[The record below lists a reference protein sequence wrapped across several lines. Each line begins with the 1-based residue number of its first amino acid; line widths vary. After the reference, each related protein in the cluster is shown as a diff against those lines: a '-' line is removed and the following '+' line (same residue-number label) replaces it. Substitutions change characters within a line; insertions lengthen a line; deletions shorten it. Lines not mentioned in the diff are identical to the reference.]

1 MRELSSTE
9 VFEVGGGVLQ
19 FTTPI
24 TMSLLNNVA
33 SATTVGTWLS
43 ASFSAGYF
51 IGTYLNRKYDLST
64 KIVDA
69 ISG

>member
-33 SATTVGTWLS
+33 SATTVGTWVS
-43 ASFSAGYF
+43 ASFTAGYY
-51 IGTYLNRKYDLST
+51 IGSYLNTRFNLST

-69 ISG
+69 IS